1 MANFVRKLID
11 SVSTYR
17 NVETFIKEDLSI
29 RRDSYY
35 EEQEV
40 EKKIKK
46 QLVAKYGNTNVD
58 NQHHIGGSTGLK
70 CDIDLYDGK
79 CGIEIKL
86 ADSLR
91 NASELQRAIGQIAY
105 YSFNLYR
112 DADLILLVVG
122 DEAEP
127 NRKLDDLKKII
138 EQFDGVHLIY
148 KQTKK

>member
-1 MANFVRKLID
+1 MASLLRKLIN

-17 NVETFIKEDLSI
+17 NVETFLREELSI
-29 RRDSYY
+29 RRYSYIN
-35 EEQEV
+35 EEEA
-40 EKKIKK
+40 EEKIKK
-46 QLVAKYGNTNVD
+46 QLVAKYGNSNVD

-70 CDIDLYDGK
+70 CDIDLFDGK

-86 ADSLR
+86 AEKLSNSAD
-91 NASELQRAIGQIAY
+91 LQRAIGQVAY

-112 DADLILLVVG
+112 DADLILLVIG

-127 NRKLDDLKKII
+127 NRKLEDLKKII
-138 EQFDGVHLIY
+138 EQFEGVHFLY

>member
-1 MANFVRKLID
+1 MASYFRRLIN
-11 SVSTYR
+11 SVSIYR
-17 NVETFIKEDLSI
+17 NVETFLKEELSI
-29 RRDSYY
+29 RRYSYID
-35 EEQEV
+35 EEDAEG
-40 EKKIKK
+40 KIKK
-46 QLVAKYGNTNVD
+46 QLVAKFGNTNVD

-70 CDIDLYDGK
+70 CDIDLFDGK

-86 ADSLR
+86 ADKLS
-91 NASELQRAIGQIAY
+91 NSAELQRAIGQVAY

-127 NRKLDDLKKII
+127 NRKLNDLKKII
-138 EQFDGVHLIY
+138 EQFDGVHFIY